1 MGQMKYRYWGALRF
15 FLALLVVLHHFRV
28 IGGPTINSAIGFFL
42 PGTVAV
48 MVFFALSGF
57 IILEAIYSVYSDRP
71 GRFIANRAIRILAPY
86 YPLLIGSIALLSS
99 YLFLSGAP
107 NIEGHVNNVL
117 GWNDLSAEN
126 IGSNAFYLWV
136 NGGFP
141 FFHEFRSELLV
152 PFWTVRI
159 EFAFYLVCFAGLCI
173 AKYLMPKSSRPAAID
188 RVCLAA
194 VIATAFICSYLLIDA
209 RPQTWDALYPGIVTF
224 FPLGAAAFLAA
235 ERMQAIKFAIPIL
248 LVLSVIGFHG
258 SVWSAPWPN
267 FTAQCV
273 LLIGLLAAA
282 YFTRNLEFPAF
293 KAWDVWLG
301 SLSYSLYL
309 THIIVQIIFK
319 NFIGN
324 GPLVFLAGVIVS
336 LGFAILYQAMTQPLI
351 DRVRD
356 AVRGS
361 PINRSPKAATA

>member
-1 MGQMKYRYWGALRF
+1 
-15 FLALLVVLHHFRV
+15 
-28 IGGPTINSAIGFFL
+28 
-42 PGTVAV
+42 
-48 MVFFALSGF
+48 
-57 IILEAIYSVYSDRP
+57 
-71 GRFIANRAIRILAPY
+71 
-86 YPLLIGSIALLSS
+86 
-99 YLFLSGAP
+99 
-107 NIEGHVNNVL
+107 
-117 GWNDLSAEN
+117 
-126 IGSNAFYLWV
+126 
-136 NGGFP
+136 
-141 FFHEFRSELLV
+141 
-152 PFWTVRI
+152 
-159 EFAFYLVCFAGLCI
+159 
-173 AKYLMPKSSRPAAID
+173 
-188 RVCLAA
+188 
-194 VIATAFICSYLLIDA
+194 
-209 RPQTWDALYPGIVTF
+209 
-224 FPLGAAAFLAA
+224 
-235 ERMQAIKFAIPIL
+235 
-248 LVLSVIGFHG
+248 
-258 SVWSAPWPN
+258 
-267 FTAQCV
+267 V